1 MKRYT
6 ICVISVL
13 MVFSGCYYGSM
24 TGARTLGENHM
35 TLTGGIALPTYLS
48 ADDRAEAEETNIDDV
63 PISPSLT
70 FLSGATSNIDVGI
83 SAKAYGLGPIVRA
96 GLLPLENKLAVS
108 ILGGASYV
116 VPAKL
121 LATNFGLSAGYVLG
135 NSLETY
141 AGWYGGYGPDVV
153 NLPENNDGE
162 EDWTQVE
169 NTFYQSVSVGILYE
183 LPARSA
189 EWIPESLCFEFSAPL
204 GLARNLVMFGLA
216 LTY

>member
-1 MKRYT
+1 MKKCIT
-6 ICVISVL
+6 LI
-13 MVFSGCYYGSM
+13 VFAFLLFSSCYYGSM

-48 ADDRAEAEETNIDDV
+48 ADDRADAEETSVDDV
-63 PISPSLT
+63 PVSPSLT
-70 FLSGATSNIDVGI
+70 FMSGATSNIDVGI
-83 SAKAYGLGPIVRA
+83 SARAYGLGPVVRA
-96 GLLPLENKLAVS
+96 GLLPSGNQAALSL
-108 ILGGASYV
+108 LGGASYV

-121 LATNFGLSAGYVLG
+121 LATNFGISAGYILG

-153 NLPENNDGE
+153 NLPENSDGE
-162 EDWTQVE
+162 EDWDEVN
-169 NTFYQSVSVGILYE
+169 NTFYHSASAGIIYE
-183 LPARSA
+183 LPARNA

-216 LTY
+216 VTY